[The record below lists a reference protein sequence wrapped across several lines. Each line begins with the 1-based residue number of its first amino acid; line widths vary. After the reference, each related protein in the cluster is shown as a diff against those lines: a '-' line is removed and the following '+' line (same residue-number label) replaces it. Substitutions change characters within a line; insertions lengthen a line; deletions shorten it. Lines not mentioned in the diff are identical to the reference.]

1 MSTPL
6 AWPQPLQAGDRVRLA
21 AASSALDD
29 PAALAR
35 LEAGRAVLERWGLEL
50 DSRPIHGRSWGY
62 LAGRDEERRG
72 DLLGA
77 DRDGAA
83 LVACVRG
90 GWGSARLLER
100 PLTLPPRWLLGFSDV
115 TSLLWAQLAQGHGG
129 GLHGP
134 LLTTLAAEP
143 AWSQE
148 RLRQLLFGERP
159 PALEGESWRGG
170 VAEGPLLVANLTVAT
185 HLLGT
190 AHLPALQ
197 GAILVLEDVG
207 EAPYR
212 IDRMLTH
219 WRLSGALGQLAAIA
233 FGAFSDCDDDD
244 EDADGA
250 QDTPELAAAGAAHR
264 RLHQV
269 LRERTLDLG
278 IPVLAGLPLGHR
290 CGNAALPLGARA
302 RLDADAGRL
311 ELLAWPPQSSASC

>member
-1 MSTPL
+1 MSGRL
-6 AWPQPLQAGDRVRLA
+6 RWPQPLQPGDRVRLA

-29 PAALAR
+29 PAALER
-35 LEAGRAVLERWGLEL
+35 LEAGQAVLRGWGLAVEQ
-50 DSRPIHGRSWGY
+50 RPIHGRQWGY
-62 LAGRDEERRG
+62 LAGRDAERRA
-72 DLLGA
+72 DLLEAGG
-77 DRDGAA
+77 DGAA

-90 GWGSARLLER
+90 GWGAARLLEH
-100 PLTLPPRWLLGFSDV
+100 PLALPPRWLLGFSDV

-143 AWSQE
+143 TWSQE
-148 RLRQLLFGERP
+148 RLRQLLFGEM
-159 PALEGESWRGG
+159 PAALAGEGWRQG

-190 AHLPALQ
+190 AHLPALA

-219 WRLSGALGQLAAIA
+219 WRLSGALGQLAGIA
-233 FGAFSDCDDDD
+233 FGAFSDCETAD
-244 EDADGA
+244 EAA
-250 QDTPELAAAGAAHR
+250 QHR
-264 RLHQV
+264 LEQV

-311 ELLAWPPQSSASC
+311 ELLAWPPPSAPASL